1 MNIKS
6 IGNKIKGHPTMT
18 EGTMYSMLV
27 ICGISHF
34 LNDMIQSIIPSIY
47 PIIKDKFDFSFAQI
61 GIITLVFQ
69 MTSSILQPFT
79 GLYADRYPRPYAL
92 SIGMCFTLTGLL
104 MLAFADNYLLI
115 LLAVS
120 IVGFGSSVFHPTAS
134 RVAQLA
140 SGGRKSLAQAIFQV
154 GGNGGSA
161 LGPLLAALIILPFGQ
176 HAISWFAI
184 AALLAAIIMVRLG
197 AWYKERLVYSVKHP
211 QKATGLNT
219 HISKR
224 AKYGALGILIL
235 LVFSKYFYTS
245 CITSYFTFFLIDK
258 FGITVQA
265 SQICLFVFLAAF
277 AIGTLVGGMF
287 GDRFGRK
294 YVIWFSILGA
304 APFAIAMPYANFTLT
319 IVCTFLSGF
328 IIASAFSSIVVY
340 ATDLMPD
347 KVGLIA
353 GIFFGLMFGLGGLG
367 SAFFGW
373 LADLTS
379 IEFIF
384 QVSAFLPLL
393 GVIAGFLPDT
403 QKKEEKTKA

>member
-1 MNIKS
+1 M
-6 IGNKIKGHPTMT
+6 
-18 EGTMYSMLV
+18 EGTIYSILI

-61 GIITLVFQ
+61 GIITLMFQ
-69 MTSSILQPFT
+69 MASSILQPFT
-79 GLYADRYPRPYAL
+79 GLYADKHPRPYAL
-92 SIGMCFTLTGLL
+92 SVGMCFTLIGLL
-104 MLAFADNYLLI
+104 MLAFSENYLLI
-115 LLAVS
+115 LLSVS
-120 IVGFGSSVFHPTAS
+120 IVGLGSSVFHPTAS

-140 SGGRKSLAQAIFQV
+140 SGGRKSLAQSIFQV

-161 LGPLLAALIILPFGQ
+161 IGPLLAALIILPFGQ
-176 HAISWFAI
+176 HAISWFAL
-184 AALLAAIIMVRLG
+184 AALLAALIMIRLG
-197 AWYKERLVYSVKHP
+197 AWYKARLVYVVTHP
-211 QKATGLNT
+211 QKNVTQNND
-219 HISKR
+219 ISRR
-224 AKYGALGILIL
+224 AKYGALLIL
-235 LVFSKYFYTS
+235 VLLIFSKYFYTS

-258 FGITVQA
+258 FGISVQA
-265 SQICLFVFLAAF
+265 SQLCLFVFLAAF
-277 AIGTLVGGMF
+277 AIGTVAGGML
-287 GDRFGRK
+287 GDKFGRK

-304 APFAIAMPYANFTLT
+304 APFALIMPFANLFWTL
-319 IVCTFLSGF
+319 VCTFLSGL

-373 LADLTS
+373 LADKTS

-393 GVIAGFLPDT
+393 GIIAGFLPNT
-403 QKKEEKTKA
+403 QKKRK

>member
-1 MNIKS
+1 
-6 IGNKIKGHPTMT
+6 MT
-18 EGTMYSMLV
+18 EGTVYSMLV

-47 PIIKDKFDFSFAQI
+47 PILKANFDFSFAQI
-61 GIITLVFQ
+61 GLITLVFQ

-79 GLYADRYPRPYAL
+79 GLYADRHPRPYAL
-92 SIGMCFTLTGLL
+92 SVGMCFTLTGLL
-104 MLAFADNYLLI
+104 LLAFANHYLAILI
-115 LLAVS
+115 AVS

-134 RVAQLA
+134 RVTQMA
-140 SGGRKSLAQAIFQV
+140 SGGKKSLAQSIFQV

-161 LGPLLAALIILPFGQ
+161 LGPLLAAIIILPYGQ
-176 HAISWFAI
+176 HSISWFAL
-184 AALLAAIIMVRLG
+184 AALLAALIMIRLG
-197 AWYKERLVYSVKHP
+197 AWYKARLKYIVKHP
-211 QKATGLNT
+211 QKTPELNT
-219 HISKR
+219 NISKR
-224 AKYGALGILIL
+224 AKYGALAILIL

-258 FGITVQA
+258 FGVSVRA
-265 SQICLFVFLAAF
+265 SQLFLFVFLAAF
-277 AIGTLVGGMF
+277 AIGTVAGGML

-304 APFAIAMPYANFTLT
+304 APFALAMPYVGLT
-319 IVCTFLSGF
+319 WTIICCFLSGL

-347 KVGLIA
+347 KVGMIA
-353 GIFFGLMFGLGGLG
+353 GVFFGLMFGLGGLG

-373 LADLTS
+373 LADKTS

-393 GVIAGFLPDT
+393 GIIAGLLPDT
-403 QKKEEKTKA
+403 QKTK

>member
-1 MNIKS
+1 MNLS
-6 IGNKIKGHPTMT
+6 TIGNKIKGNHTMT
-18 EGTMYSMLV
+18 EGTVYSMLI

-47 PIIKDKFDFSFAQI
+47 PILKDKFDFSFAQI
-61 GIITLVFQ
+61 GIITLIFQ

-79 GLYADRYPRPYAL
+79 GLYADKHPRPYAL
-92 SIGMCFTLTGLL
+92 SVGMCFTLVGLL
-104 MLAFADNYLLI
+104 VLAFAENYILI

-120 IVGFGSSVFHPTAS
+120 VVGLGSSVFHPTAS

-140 SGGRKSLAQAIFQV
+140 SGGKKSLAQSIFQV

-161 LGPLLAALIILPFGQ
+161 LGPLLAAAIILPFGQ
-176 HAISWFAI
+176 HSISFFAL

-197 AWYKERLVYSVKHP
+197 SWYKARMAYATKHP
-211 QKATGLNT
+211 QKTVGINT
-219 HISKR
+219 NISKR
-224 AKYGALGILIL
+224 AKYGALAILIM

-258 FGITVQA
+258 FGISVGA
-265 SQICLFVFLAAF
+265 SQLCLFVFLAAF
-277 AIGTLVGGMF
+277 AIGTVAGGLL
-287 GDRFGRK
+287 GDKFGRK
-294 YVIWFSILGA
+294 YVIWFSILGS
-304 APFAIAMPYANFTLT
+304 APFALIMPYANFAWT
-319 IVCTFLSGF
+319 IVCTFLSGL

-373 LADLTS
+373 LADKTS

-384 QVSAFLPLL
+384 QVSSYLPLL
-393 GVIAGFLPDT
+393 GIIAGFLPNT
-403 QKKEEKTKA
+403 QTCK

>member
-1 MNIKS
+1 MNIS
-6 IGNKIKGHPTMT
+6 TIGNKIKGNHTMT
-18 EGTMYSMLV
+18 EGTMYSMLI

-47 PIIKDKFDFSFAQI
+47 PILKDKFDFSFAQI
-61 GIITLVFQ
+61 GIITLIFQ

-79 GLYADRYPRPYAL
+79 GLYADKHPRPYAL
-92 SIGMCFTLTGLL
+92 SIGMCFTLVGLL
-104 MLAFADNYLLI
+104 VLAFAENYLLI
-115 LLAVS
+115 LLSVS
-120 IVGFGSSVFHPTAS
+120 VVGLGSSIFHPTAS

-140 SGGRKSLAQAIFQV
+140 SGGKKSLAQSIFQV

-161 LGPLLAALIILPFGQ
+161 LGPLLAAAIILPFGQ
-176 HAISWFAI
+176 HSISFFAL
-184 AALLAAIIMVRLG
+184 AALLAAIIMIRLG
-197 AWYKERLVYSVKHP
+197 SWYKARMAYATKHP
-211 QKATGLNT
+211 QKTVGINT
-219 HISKR
+219 NISKR
-224 AKYGALGILIL
+224 AKYGALAILIM

-258 FGITVQA
+258 FGISVGA
-265 SQICLFVFLAAF
+265 SQLCLFVFLAAF
-277 AIGTLVGGMF
+277 AIGTVAGGLL
-287 GDRFGRK
+287 GDKFGRK
-294 YVIWFSILGA
+294 YVIWFSILGS
-304 APFAIAMPYANFTLT
+304 APFALIMPYANFAWT
-319 IVCTFLSGF
+319 IVCTFLSGL

-373 LADLTS
+373 LADKTS

-384 QVSAFLPLL
+384 QVSSYLPLL
-393 GVIAGFLPDT
+393 GIIAGFLPNT
-403 QKKEEKTKA
+403 QTRK

>member
-1 MNIKS
+1 MNLS
-6 IGNKIKGHPTMT
+6 TIGNKIKGNHTMT
-18 EGTMYSMLV
+18 EGTMYSMLI

-47 PIIKDKFDFSFAQI
+47 PILKDKFDFSFAQI
-61 GIITLVFQ
+61 GIITLIFQ

-79 GLYADRYPRPYAL
+79 GLYADKHPRPYAL
-92 SIGMCFTLTGLL
+92 SIGMCFTLVGLL
-104 MLAFADNYLLI
+104 VLAFAENYLLI
-115 LLAVS
+115 LLSVS
-120 IVGFGSSVFHPTAS
+120 VVGLGSSIFHPTAS

-140 SGGRKSLAQAIFQV
+140 SGGKKSLAQSIFQV

-161 LGPLLAALIILPFGQ
+161 LGPLLAAAIILPFGQ
-176 HAISWFAI
+176 HSISFFAL
-184 AALLAAIIMVRLG
+184 AALLAAIIMIRLG
-197 AWYKERLVYSVKHP
+197 SWYKARMAYATKHP
-211 QKATGLNT
+211 QKTVGINT
-219 HISKR
+219 NISKR
-224 AKYGALGILIL
+224 AKYGALAILIM

-258 FGITVQA
+258 FGISVGA
-265 SQICLFVFLAAF
+265 SQLCLFVFLAAF
-277 AIGTLVGGMF
+277 AIGTVAGGLL
-287 GDRFGRK
+287 GDKFGRK
-294 YVIWFSILGA
+294 YVIWFSILGS
-304 APFAIAMPYANFTLT
+304 APFTLIMPYANFVWT
-319 IVCTFLSGF
+319 IVCTFLSGL

-373 LADLTS
+373 LADKTS

-384 QVSAFLPLL
+384 QVSSYLPLL
-393 GVIAGFLPDT
+393 GIIAGFLPNT
-403 QKKEEKTKA
+403 QTRK

>member
-1 MNIKS
+1 MKLTS
-6 IGNKIKGHPTMT
+6 IGNKIKGNPTMT
-18 EGTMYSMLV
+18 EGTVYSILV

-47 PIIKDKFDFSFAQI
+47 PILKAKFGFSFAQI
-61 GIITLVFQ
+61 GLITLVFQ

-79 GLYADRYPRPYAL
+79 GLYADKHPRPYAL

-104 MLAFADNYLLI
+104 VLAFAEYYWAILI
-115 LLAVS
+115 AVS

-134 RVAQLA
+134 RVTQLA
-140 SGGRKSLAQAIFQV
+140 SGGKKSLAQSIFQV

-161 LGPLLAALIILPFGQ
+161 LGPLLAAMIVLPFGQ
-176 HAISWFAI
+176 HSISCFAL
-184 AALLAAIIMVRLG
+184 AALLAALIMIRLG
-197 AWYKERLVYSVKHP
+197 AWYKVRLQYVVKHP
-211 QKATGLNT
+211 QKTPGLNT

-224 AKYGALGILIL
+224 AKYGALAILIL

-258 FGITVQA
+258 FGVSVKA
-265 SQICLFVFLAAF
+265 SQLFLFVFLAAF
-277 AIGTLVGGMF
+277 AIGTVAGGML
-287 GDRFGRK
+287 GDKFGRK

-304 APFAIAMPYANFTLT
+304 APFAIAMPYVNLT
-319 IVCTFLSGF
+319 WTIICCFLSGL

-347 KVGLIA
+347 KIGMIA
-353 GIFFGLMFGLGGLG
+353 GIFFGLMLGLGGLG

-373 LADLTS
+373 LADKTS
-379 IEFIF
+379 VEFIF

-393 GVIAGFLPDT
+393 GIIAGFLPNT
-403 QKKEEKTKA
+403 QKTA